1 MNKSK
6 SQRKIIANGKRV
18 ITIEKNTIADLE
30 KRFRNKEFTNNFA
43 EAVEL
48 IYKCKGKVVVT
59 GIGKSGIIAQKIVAT
74 FNSTGTYSIFLHSS
88 DSLHGDLGVMR
99 KEDVVLIISKSG
111 DTEEIK
117 QLIPNFKI
125 LNIKI
130 IAMVGDADSEL
141 AGLSDIVLD
150 TSVKEEACPHNL
162 APTSS
167 TTASVVLGDALAVS
181 LLQKREFTSENFALF
196 HPGGNLGKRLLLRV
210 EDIMT
215 KGGDIPIVKTGDLL
229 KDVIYMI
236 SSKRLGCTCVTD
248 RSKIAG
254 IITDGDIRRLLEKNY
269 DILNKT
275 KAKDIMNP
283 SPKIIPGNML
293 ALSALELMEK
303 NKITQLIVGD
313 KFRRPAGIIHMH
325 RLLEEGL

>member
-275 KAKDIMNP
+275 RAKDIMNP

>member
-181 LLQKREFTSENFALF
+181 LLQKREFTSENFA
-196 HPGGNLGKRLLLRV
+196 
-210 EDIMT
+210 
-215 KGGDIPIVKTGDLL
+215 
-229 KDVIYMI
+229 
-236 SSKRLGCTCVTD
+236 
-248 RSKIAG
+248 
-254 IITDGDIRRLLEKNY
+254 
-269 DILNKT
+269 
-275 KAKDIMNP
+275 
-283 SPKIIPGNML
+283 
-293 ALSALELMEK
+293 
-303 NKITQLIVGD
+303 
-313 KFRRPAGIIHMH
+313 
-325 RLLEEGL
+325 

>member
-1 MNKSK
+1 MSRTK

-30 KRFRNKEFTNNFA
+30 KRFRSRDFTDKFA
-43 EAVEL
+43 EAVDL

-88 DSLHGDLGVMR
+88 DSLHGDLGIMR
-99 KEDVVLIISKSG
+99 KEDVVLIVSKSG

-130 IAMVGDADSEL
+130 IAMTGDTGSEL
-141 AGLSDIVLD
+141 AALSDIALD
-150 TSVKEEACPHNL
+150 ISVKEEACPHNL

-167 TTASVVLGDALAVS
+167 TTAALVLGDALAIS

-210 EDIMT
+210 DDIMT
-215 KGGDIPIVKTGDLL
+215 KGNDIPIVKTGDLL

-236 SSKRLGCTCVTD
+236 SSKRLGCTCVTEGS
-248 RSKIAG
+248 RIAG

-275 KAKDIMNP
+275 RAKDIMNP
-283 SPKIIPGNML
+283 SPKIIPGDML
-293 ALSALELMEK
+293 ALSALEFMEK

-313 KFRRPAGIIHMH
+313 KFKRPIGIIHMH

>member
-18 ITIEKNTIADLE
+18 ITIEKNAIADLE
-30 KRFRNKEFTNNFA
+30 KRFRNKDFMNYFA
-43 EAVEL
+43 EAVEM

-99 KEDVVLIISKSG
+99 KDDVVLIVSKSG

-117 QLIPNFKI
+117 QLIPNFKF

-167 TTASVVLGDALAVS
+167 TTAAVVLGDALAVS

-215 KGGDIPIVKTGDLL
+215 KGDDIPIVKTGDLL

-236 SSKRLGCTCVTD
+236 SSKRLGSACVTE

-275 KAKDIMNP
+275 RAKDIMNP

-313 KFRRPAGIIHMH
+313 KFKRPIGIIHMH